1 MELEVTTPE
10 EYLGGIIGDLKQRR
24 SLIQDIGTRGD
35 TSVIRAHA
43 PLRRMFGYA
52 TDLRSL
58 TQARAAFS
66 MQFHAFDVLTSD

>member
-1 MELEVTTPE
+1 MEIEVSTPE
-10 EYLGGIIGDLKQRR
+10 DYLGGVIGDLKQRR
-24 SLIQDIGTRGD
+24 SLILDIGNRGA

-66 MQFHAFDVLTSD
+66 MQFHAFDVLALD